1 MVNAE
6 TFYNRLLEASGYS
19 AMELRSK
26 LRNRDT
32 CDKRAI
38 ISCIMKDNGY
48 TIEEIGRVLER
59 NRSTIYIS
67 YLSAREYVKDEI
79 ERIKNK
85 LNER

>member
-48 TIEEIGRVLER
+48 TLHEIGKVLER
-59 NRSTIYIS
+59 SHGTVYTS
-67 YLSAREYVKDEI
+67 YLNNREYVKDEI
-79 ERIKNK
+79 ERIKTNLK
-85 LNER
+85 N